1 MKLYNLLEDTLK
13 KEPNYV
19 TDSGELKKWVVLNK
33 AKKYDKDVLKLL
45 LSENELK
52 EKFFIKVEESLVFNL
67 NEFSHFLE
75 QKNYLNDSFT
85 KYKNKIGLAVDGK
98 LLKEQNIVNLVWP
111 YKDCILEGG
120 QSREEVNKNEIF
132 FNETLA
138 QDEITQLLDF
148 KVLTN
153 SRIYDSVGE
162 KSFNGFDRNKKG
174 TITNNLIIKGNN
186 LLALH
191 SLKKEFTNKVKLVYM
206 DPPYNTGGTIDT
218 FTYNNNF
225 NHSSWLTFMRN
236 RMTIAKEL
244 LREDGFIAIT
254 IDHVELYYIG
264 VLADE
269 IFGQENRA
277 GLVTIVINPKG
288 RQNPK
293 YFSAISEYMLI
304 YAKNSRVGKF
314 RNVVLDDEIAKTF
327 DKEDKIG
334 KYRIEGFINARS
346 RTSRENRP
354 NHWYPIYVSKDLQ
367 KMSFTKLPGYYE
379 VFPVINGKEYSWKL
393 IKSSAEEKLDSGEY
407 FSKSSKVGDKIII
420 NHKFREQQRINN
432 VWTHKKYFS
441 EFQGTLLL
449 KELLGRNAFSY
460 PKSLYS
466 VADTIKLIT
475 GENDIILDCFA
486 GSGTSGHATL
496 LNNKLDSAKRQFILI
511 EQLEEHVEICIER
524 NQKVLKKYQ
533 LDDNFTYIELKKYNQ
548 TFIENIEEAK
558 DAKTLLDIWE
568 QMKEKSFLNYNIDVK
583 SQDENI
589 EDFKGLELL
598 QQKKL
603 LLEILDKNQIY
614 VNLSSISDSDFKVTD
629 EEKKITTDF
638 YQLNKKKYE

>member
-1 MKLYNLLEDTLK
+1 MKLYNLLENTLK
-13 KEPNYV
+13 KEPNFV
-19 TDSGELKKWVVLNK
+19 TDNGELKKWVVLNK
-33 AKKYDKDVLKLL
+33 AKQYDKDVLKLL

-52 EKFFIKVEESLVFNL
+52 EQFFIAIVDTLVFNL
-67 NEFSHFLE
+67 NKFSQFLE

-98 LLKEQNIVNLVWP
+98 HLKQQNNVNLVWP

-120 QSREEVNKNEIF
+120 QSREEDKKNEIF

-138 QDEITQLLDF
+138 QDEITQLLES

-153 SRIYDSVGE
+153 AKRYDKDEDKPLV
-162 KSFNGFDRNKKG
+162 KFNRDKEG
-174 TITNNLIIKGNN
+174 TITDNIIIKGNN

-236 RMTIAKEL
+236 RMTVAKEL

-327 DKEDKIG
+327 DQEDKLG

-346 RTSRENRP
+346 RTFRENRP
-354 NHWYPIYVSKDLQ
+354 NHWYPIYVSKDLE
-367 KMSFTKLPGYYE
+367 KIAFTNLPGYYE
-379 VFPVINGKEYSWKL
+379 VYPVSNGREYSWKL
-393 IKSSAEEKLDSGEY
+393 IKSSAEEKLDSGDY

-475 GENDIILDCFA
+475 GEDDIILDCFA
-486 GSGTSGHATL
+486 GSGTSGHATF
-496 LNNKLDSAKRQFILI
+496 LNNKLDLAKRQFILI
-511 EQLEEHVEICIER
+511 EQLEEHVGICIER

-533 LDDNFTYIELKKYNQ
+533 LDVNFTYIELKKYNQ
-548 TFIENIEEAK
+548 TFVEKIEEAK
-558 DAKTLLDIWE
+558 DIKTLVNIWA
-568 QMKEKSFLNYNIDVK
+568 QMKEKSFLNYNIDIK

-589 EDFKGLELL
+589 EEFKSLDLSQQKELL
-598 QQKKL
+598 V
-603 LLEILDKNQIY
+603 EILDKNQMY
-614 VNLSSISDSDFKVTD
+614 VNLSSMDDAEFEVTD
-629 EEKKITTDF
+629 AEKKITTDF
-638 YQLNKKKYE
+638 YQSNQV